1 MYKTNLLF
9 LIILFFLLLNGFVID
24 GFSSS
29 PWANSSDVIVLTNQN
44 FNSKIKQHDVLLV
57 LFYVKWCPH
66 CRRLDPEYERASTIL
81 LKNADSPIYLAKLD
95 CTNDNEARCTRRYE
109 INGYPTLRI
118 YRYGR
123 FSGEELNYR
132 NRTTDEIV
140 RTMET
145 LKKDTRQKE
154 QIWSS
159 SAQTGG
165 VKDEVN
171 KTTTNVPCIWFFVGL
186 FMVLFKL
193 I

>member
-1 MYKTNLLF
+1 MKQIDGTNRLWQVD
-9 LIILFFLLLNGFVID
+9 LLLTSNND
-24 GFSSS
+24 
-29 PWANSSDVIVLTNQN
+29 PELHTLTEQMRKEIHPQLEGWNR
-44 FNSKIKQHDVLLV
+44 LV